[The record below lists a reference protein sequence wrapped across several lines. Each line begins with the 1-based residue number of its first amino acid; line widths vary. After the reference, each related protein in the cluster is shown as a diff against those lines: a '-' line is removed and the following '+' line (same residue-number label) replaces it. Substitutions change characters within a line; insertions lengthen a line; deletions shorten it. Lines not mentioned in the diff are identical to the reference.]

1 MSGDDESDHRVT
13 KSSVMQRSIW
23 GDPFAKKKDNEADL
37 IQACSLGDQEK
48 VENLLD
54 KKVQK
59 EQTPSANAKG
69 LDEWTALHFAAEG
82 NYTEIMIMLLDRKAE
97 PNSKSTIER
106 TPLHIACLRC

>member
-23 GDPFAKKKDNEADL
+23 GDPVAKKKDNEADL

-54 KKVQK
+54 KKV
-59 EQTPSANAKG
+59 
-69 LDEWTALHFAAEG
+69 
-82 NYTEIMIMLLDRKAE
+82 
-97 PNSKSTIER
+97 
-106 TPLHIACLRC
+106 